1 MPQTYRELASH
12 DFHGMLHTF
21 TGPTLVVNGENDK
34 LNRKGEADLLKA
46 AQDGQLQ
53 IVEQAH
59 PLCNL
64 EQPEAFT
71 HLVRAFAQRLS
82 VAIE

>member
-12 DFHGMLHTF
+12 DFHAMLHTF

-34 LNRKGEADLLKA
+34 LNRKGETELLKS
-46 AQDGQLQ
+46 AQDGQIQ
-53 IVEQAH
+53 IIEQAH
-59 PLCNL
+59 HLCNL

-71 HLVRAFAQRLS
+71 RLVRTFAHQLS
-82 VAIE
+82 TTIE